1 MNPIEDRLVVAH
13 LLDDPF
19 QRVVRHDRRRRILRV
34 PDIEILAGL
43 EIDTVAV
50 GDDQGRVGVENLE
63 KSIQFIREQDIV
75 VGAKGTIG

>member
-1 MNPIEDRLVVAH
+1 MS
-13 LLDDPF
+13 
-19 QRVVRHDRRRRILRV
+19 VVRHDRRRRIVRV

-43 EIDTVAV
+43 EIDIVAV

-75 VGAKGTIG
+75 VGAKETIG